1 MFSLKDP
8 FMVTLSRFFAF
19 AVACLGVF
27 SQAHAVNICAVGIKP
42 KIWVGDVATNPQC
55 GADTIQAAID
65 AADCPNTQIIISAGH
80 IYNEQK
86 LTIIN
91 KSVALVGN
99 AGECGVDPV
108 ASTQPVR
115 TISGTNAQS
124 VIAIGGNS
132 DVTLQYVEITGT
144 NESANTQSKGGGIFF
159 GGTGS
164 LTLEATTVDNNA
176 AAYGGGI
183 AMSPSGS
190 ATLTLL
196 DNTYVINNSVTFDG
210 GGIRIEGQTQMFM
223 LAANS
228 ASTVSLNHAP
238 SGYGGGI
245 EILGDAIAYIGAAGA
260 GLVSAVSF
268 NTAKFGAG
276 IAIVANGEVVS
287 DPLLALFS
295 TNPTTPVN
303 ISNNTASSQGGGIYM
318 QGHGKSEGQ
327 AFLYAQDF
335 RIDDNVAPDGSAIFA
350 TGDAVGDGSNDA
362 YTEADTTVVF
372 NSSLAFPTPTQP
384 ASLGAVPC
392 AAKTPCNEMSGNSG
406 FDSNTHPIGATVN
419 MSGYQFLGLNRV
431 SLRQNAGAQ
440 IISLSTGL
448 VNSIQNCLIVDNQT
462 SSQVILS
469 QQRFDLLE
477 LYNCTFANNTIDN
490 GPVISATS
498 GLILSNDLFFEDF
511 VTLDYQQGDTSLHDD
526 CPGNNC
532 LSVEYVVSEETHS
545 LGPAANFTIQSTA
558 PRFVDAVNSNISQRN
573 YHLTAFVQ
581 DGLVTASPAIDF
593 ATTYVSPFG
602 FPYGDGNDLDDNP
615 RGQDVPLVP
624 NQLFGDTTDVGAY
637 EFQPI
642 MDRIFTDGL
651 GDATSLGK

>member
-1 MFSLKDP
+1 
-8 FMVTLSRFFAF
+8 MVPLSRFLAF
-19 AVACLGVF
+19 AIACLGVF
-27 SQAHAVNICAVGIKP
+27 SQAHAINICAVGIKP
-42 KIWVGDVATNPQC
+42 KIWVGDMATNSQC

-65 AADCPNTQIIISAGH
+65 AAVCPNTQIILSAGH
-80 IYNEQK
+80 VYNEEK
-86 LTIIN
+86 LTIVD

-132 DVTLQYVEITGT
+132 DVKLQYVEITGT
-144 NESANTQSKGGGIFF
+144 HESANQESKGGGIFF
-159 GGTGS
+159 GGSGS

-223 LAANS
+223 LSANS

-238 SGYGGGI
+238 LGYGGGI
-245 EILGDAIAYIGAAGA
+245 EILGDATAYIGAAGA
-260 GLVSAVSF
+260 GLVGTVSF

-276 IAIVANGEVVS
+276 IALVANGIVPNGNVS
-287 DPLLALFS
+287 IPILELFS
-295 TNPTTPVN
+295 TNPTAPVT

-318 QGHGKSEGQ
+318 QGHGDDQGFAYLQ
-327 AFLYAQDF
+327 AQDF

-350 TGDAVGDGSNDA
+350 TGDDNN
-362 YTEADTTVVF
+362 TDTGVVF
-372 NSSLAFPTPTQP
+372 NSSNAQLAFELGTQPQP

-392 AAKTPCNEMSGNSG
+392 ATNTPCNEISGNSG
-406 FDSNTHPIGATVN
+406 FDSNENPIGATVN
-419 MSGYQFLGLNRV
+419 ISAYQFLIANRV

-440 IISLSTGL
+440 IVSLSTGL
-448 VNSIQNCLIVDNQT
+448 ANYLQNCLIADNQA
-462 SSQVILS
+462 SSGVILS

-477 LYNCTFANNTIDN
+477 LDNCTIANNTIDN
-490 GPVISATS
+490 GFPVISATS

-511 VTLDYQQGDTSLHDD
+511 VTLDYQQGDTSQHKD
-526 CPGNNC
+526 CPGTNC
-532 LSVEYVVSEETHS
+532 LAVNYVISEEIHS
-545 LGPAANFTIQSTA
+545 LGPDANFTIPSTT
-558 PRFVDAVNSNISQRN
+558 PRFVDDVNSNISQRN

-593 ATTYVSPFG
+593 ATTVSPGPVTVFS
-602 FPYGDGNDLDDNP
+602 PVDDGNDLDNNP

-624 NQLFGDTTDVGAY
+624 NRFGTSDVGAY
-637 EFQPI
+637 EMQPI
-642 MDRIFTDGL
+642 ADRIFADAF
-651 GDATSLGK
+651 GDATSLVK